1 MTTTVLRA
9 ARHDDRPSGLD
20 ARRSVLRGWDF
31 LLALG
36 VPLLGASGCYADVLA
51 GAQRPL
57 GTTTPEFEAPA
68 WNLGVAVGVMSD
80 FANYTD
86 GEVPFAMAF
95 GWGPDEIAADTAPG
109 ATGAGTQYHE
119 VGRWHGGLEVGLGH
133 SNKRVPN
140 LWWSASGALVR
151 SDSLVETSSDDG
163 SVSQE
168 GFGWS
173 AMTGPVLRLGFDDIS
188 LRFYFEAKLSRTS
201 VDTGARTFMGGQMR
215 VRLHDWRVLILGGL
229 FEGLA
234 SAQAPRGS
242 GGQRDDGNPDARSH
256 DVNTR
261 AIDQRNR
268 EQQRR
273 VQCGGQSKDS
283 SGARCP

>member
-1 MTTTVLRA
+1 
-9 ARHDDRPSGLD
+9 
-20 ARRSVLRGWDF
+20 
-31 LLALG
+31 
-36 VPLLGASGCYADVLA
+36 
-51 GAQRPL
+51 
-57 GTTTPEFEAPA
+57 
-68 WNLGVAVGVMSD
+68 
-80 FANYTD
+80 
-86 GEVPFAMAF
+86 
-95 GWGPDEIAADTAPG
+95 
-109 ATGAGTQYHE
+109 
-119 VGRWHGGLEVGLGH
+119 
-133 SNKRVPN
+133 
-140 LWWSASGALVR
+140 
-151 SDSLVETSSDDG
+151 
-163 SVSQE
+163 
-168 GFGWS
+168 
-173 AMTGPVLRLGFDDIS
+173 MTGPVLRLGFDDIS